1 MWLAELCSTHI
12 FRAASFLTHVTIQVI
27 QLWLKLKC
35 DFFIDNADP
44 THLGQGWDN
53 YDSRLITFY
62 LIWPKLVDGGG
73 GRLNVAVGWFLC
85 CNATGKCKISTF
97 SLQKKSVTQLWLK
110 QYPDDTTLTQM
121 TISVIRLWPN
131 SFESESNQI
140 WLTTY
145 ESSTTLAVRDLSDIE
160 GSSWV
165 RMRDRDIFPGV
176 WLEDWARSARN
187 EQGKYFSSRTKRL
200 EKLYIFQ
207 LDVVSPTNNTSS
219 ALKRL
224 FFYLKTHECKNRNIP
239 ALYWQWQINF

>member
-1 MWLAELCSTHI
+1 M
-12 FRAASFLTHVTIQVI
+12 
-27 QLWLKLKC
+27 
-35 DFFIDNADP
+35 
-44 THLGQGWDN
+44 
-53 YDSRLITFY
+53 
-62 LIWPKLVDGGG
+62 
-73 GRLNVAVGWFLC
+73 
-85 CNATGKCKISTF
+85 
-97 SLQKKSVTQLWLK
+97 TQLWLK

-187 EQGKYFSSRTKRL
+187 EQGKYFSSRTRRL

-207 LDVVSPTNNTSS
+207 LDVALQTTRAVHSSDYFFICKHMSAKIEIFLHCTGNGKSTS
-219 ALKRL
+219 
-224 FFYLKTHECKNRNIP
+224 NRNICVF
-239 ALYWQWQINF
+239 YYICQDMDRG